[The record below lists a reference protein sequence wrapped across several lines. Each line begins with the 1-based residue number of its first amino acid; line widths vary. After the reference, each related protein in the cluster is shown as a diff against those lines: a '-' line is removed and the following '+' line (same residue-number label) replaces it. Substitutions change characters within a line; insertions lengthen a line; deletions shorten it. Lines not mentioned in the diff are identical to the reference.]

1 MKNLNFDSS
10 RWTLVNNLVVT
21 MLSLYG
27 FAVQSYTVND
37 ASFFQRLVIE
47 VLAPV
52 QRSTVSVKEQIS
64 STLDHYI
71 MIVNT
76 SKENVELK
84 NKLDTLENT
93 IFTLNEVEKENL
105 RLKKLLE
112 FGRDIPKKKVLAQVV
127 SWDAS
132 NEFKVLRINKGES
145 DGLKLMSPVITMTG
159 LVGYVYRLSPN
170 YADILTILD
179 QNNRIDAIVGR
190 TRTHGIVEGFS
201 GFNCQLKYVSR
212 TEKLEIGDNV
222 ITAGLGEIYP
232 KGIKIGKISKI
243 NKENFGITQKVE
255 IEPSVDF
262 HRLEE
267 VVVLIEG
274 DDPLPLP
281 VNTYDQDINESTKSI
296 SGEKK

>member
-1 MKNLNFDSS
+1 LKNLNFDSS
-10 RWTLVNNLVVT
+10 RWKLVNNLVVII
-21 MLSLYG
+21 LSLYG
-27 FAVQSYTVND
+27 FAVQDYKVND
-37 ASFFQRLVIE
+37 ASFFQKMVIE

-84 NKLDTLENT
+84 NKLDTLENK
-93 IFTLNEVEKENL
+93 IFGLNEVQKENL

-132 NEFKVLRINKGES
+132 NEFKVLRINKGEG

-179 QNNRIDAIVGR
+179 QNNRVDAIVGR

-212 TEKLEIGDNV
+212 TERLEKGDVV

-243 NKENFGITQKVE
+243 NKENFGITQKIE

-281 VNTYDQDINESTKSI
+281 VDSSIVPMKS
-296 SGEKK
+296 GDEK